1 MASAQLV
8 IDVGSVPSAAVTTS
22 RLPAAKARGAWDMGS
37 DSQALSG
44 QRGLAVGTNDYL
56 PALIFLRGPHPL
68 PMHQRPSAVGR
79 PRHAVSANHNRGRK
93 YYQSDNTISA
103 FSQVI
108 GVDTS
113 KKTGFLKCAATNL

>member
-56 PALIFLRGPHPL
+56 PALIFFEGAASPPHAPAAL
-68 PMHQRPSAVGR
+68 SGRQTPPRCQRKP
-79 PRHAVSANHNRGRK
+79 
-93 YYQSDNTISA
+93 Q
-103 FSQVI
+103 
-108 GVDTS
+108 
-113 KKTGFLKCAATNL
+113 